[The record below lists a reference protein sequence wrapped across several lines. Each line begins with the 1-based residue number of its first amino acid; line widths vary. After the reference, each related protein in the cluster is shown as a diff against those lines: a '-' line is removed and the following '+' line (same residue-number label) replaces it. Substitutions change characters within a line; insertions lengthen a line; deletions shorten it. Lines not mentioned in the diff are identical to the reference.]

1 MLGDAPRDRYLIEP
15 ERVQLLPAGLPS
27 ALLERRPDILQA
39 EQAIVATNAEIGV
52 AKAAYFSQITLTGA
66 SYLEVLDSDTRLF
79 AAETELVRAQFDE
92 LVAFVEIYRAL
103 GGGWQG

>member
-1 MLGDAPRDRYLIEP
+1 VRSAQDARRLADLRY
-15 ERVQLLPAGLPS
+15 QGGA
-27 ALLERRPDILQA
+27 
-39 EQAIVATNAEIGV
+39 
-52 AKAAYFSQITLTGA
+52 A
-66 SYLEVLDSDTRLF
+66 SYIEVLDSDTRLF